1 MWVQLTQAS
10 FVGAPALVVAA
21 VPVGSAGWVA
31 IVLCALAAVMLAT
44 SAISFCPLYALL
56 GLSTRSENKAG
67 IPTA

>member
-44 SAISFCPLYALL
+44 SAGGDAGCL
-56 GLSTRSENKAG
+56 GLLT
-67 IPTA
+67 

>member
-31 IVLCALAAVMLAT
+31 IVLCALATVMLAT
-44 SAISFCPLYALL
+44 SAGGDAGCL
-56 GLSTRSENKAG
+56 GLLT
-67 IPTA
+67 